1 MGKEKYPF
9 LREARSDI
17 TSCALGLE
25 ALNLHIKEIVMLES
39 ELLAKKI
46 CHWTGAKHRQRDI
59 HRKLFME
66 QYLVSDAMCI

>member
-9 LREARSDI
+9 LRKARSDI
-17 TSCALGLE
+17 TSCTLVLE

-46 CHWTGAKHRQRDI
+46 RH
-59 HRKLFME
+59 
-66 QYLVSDAMCI
+66 